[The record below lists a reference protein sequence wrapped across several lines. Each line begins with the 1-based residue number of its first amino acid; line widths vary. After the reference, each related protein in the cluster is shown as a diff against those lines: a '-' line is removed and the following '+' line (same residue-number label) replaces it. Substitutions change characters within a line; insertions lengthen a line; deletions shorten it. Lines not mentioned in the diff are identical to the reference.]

1 MEGKERINNI
11 CTQVP
16 AFTELFNARVRHYFI
31 KDHTLNVF
39 NQFEKY
45 FSEFFS
51 KRKIEEFRLFLLIH
65 DVGKSL
71 AYKKGNRNDQYNA
84 TINAI
89 QKYQTELGISEESFA
104 LYKAL
109 LLASSI
115 GKYMEGKAT
124 LDDTFTTIS
133 TQSKNSTLTINDFF
147 YFLSVY
153 YQCDV
158 ASYTRDSGGIA
169 YLEHLF
175 EYQNGFKVYCEKTNL
190 LKFMNLFAQR
200 YSLLFDKIHNG
211 SEISNLPDEK
221 NVNTIS
227 TQDIQVKIVGKV
239 DLSKF
244 ERPKKELKQDLQNY
258 YVIDTNVFVSC
269 PEVISKVDPKYP
281 VILSAKVVD
290 ELDKLKM
297 KLDDAGK
304 SNVQKALKSINQC
317 MDSRNVK
324 MILADMSILP
334 DDFDKRSPDNMILT
348 VALKFKNENPI
359 LLTSDNGLQVKAKG
373 LGITTITLKEFLRK

>member
-1 MEGKERINNI
+1 MEGKERINEI
-11 CTQVP
+11 CTKVP
-16 AFTELFNARVRHYFI
+16 SFTELFNAHVRHYYI
-31 KDHTLNVF
+31 KEHTLNVF

-45 FSEFFS
+45 FSENFS
-51 KRKIEEFRLFLLIH
+51 KSKIEEFRLFLLLH
-65 DVGKSL
+65 DIGKSL
-71 AYKKGNRNDQYNA
+71 AYEQGNRSNQYNA
-84 TINAI
+84 TINII
-89 QKYQTELGISEESFA
+89 QKRQTELGISDESFVF
-104 LYKAL
+104 YDAL
-109 LLASSI
+109 LSASCI
-115 GKYMEGKAT
+115 GKYMEKKAS
-124 LDDTFTTIS
+124 LDGTFATIS
-133 TQSKNSTLTINDFF
+133 TQSRKSRLPIKEFF

-153 YQCDV
+153 YQCDI
-158 ASYTRDSGGIA
+158 ASYTRDAGGIA
-169 YLEHLF
+169 YLENLF
-175 EYQNGFKVYCEKTNL
+175 EYQNEFKVYNNETNL
-190 LKFMNLFAQR
+190 LKFSDLFAQR
-200 YSLLFDKIHNG
+200 YNLLYDKINKS
-211 SEISNLPDEK
+211 SETSIIPDEK
-221 NVNTIS
+221 NVRSLS
-227 TQDIQVKIVGKV
+227 TQDIYVKVVGKI

-304 SNVQKALKSINQC
+304 SNVQKALRSINQC